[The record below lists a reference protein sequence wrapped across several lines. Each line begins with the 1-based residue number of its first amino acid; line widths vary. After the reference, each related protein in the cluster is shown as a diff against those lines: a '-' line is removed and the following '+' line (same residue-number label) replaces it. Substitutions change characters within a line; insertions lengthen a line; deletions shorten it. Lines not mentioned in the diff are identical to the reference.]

1 MEQGAHVGNTTS
13 YADGVGVLQA
23 QSETRQ
29 LSPKAPCFP
38 QNEGQGLVELV
49 PPKWGGVEFL
59 VNGLDKELIQ
69 LIDR

>member
-1 MEQGAHVGNTTS
+1 MGSATS
-13 YADGVGVLQA
+13 YTDGVGVLQA

-29 LSPKAPCFP
+29 LSPEAPYVP

-59 VNGLDKELIQ
+59 VSGLDKELIQ